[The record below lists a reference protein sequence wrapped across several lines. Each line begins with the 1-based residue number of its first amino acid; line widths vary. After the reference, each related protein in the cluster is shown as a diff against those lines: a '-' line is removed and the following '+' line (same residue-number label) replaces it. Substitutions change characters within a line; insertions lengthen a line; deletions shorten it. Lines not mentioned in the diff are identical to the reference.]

1 MEYFEFKEN
10 EYDDSCKNEEDN
22 DSNKIIF
29 SKRILKTINRPKK
42 IYKNIN
48 NEEKE
53 NEKKIM
59 GKKRKI

>member
-1 MEYFEFKEN
+1 MEYFEWNEN
-10 EYDDSCKNEEDN
+10 ECEINKKEEDN
-22 DSNKIIF
+22 DSDKMIF
-29 SKRILKTINRPKK
+29 SKRNVKTINKPTKL
-42 IYKNIN
+42 YKNLN